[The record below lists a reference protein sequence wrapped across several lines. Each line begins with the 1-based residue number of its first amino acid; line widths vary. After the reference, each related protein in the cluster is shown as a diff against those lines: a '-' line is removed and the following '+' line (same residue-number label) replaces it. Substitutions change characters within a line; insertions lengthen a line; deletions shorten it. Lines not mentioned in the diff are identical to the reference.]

1 MVFFNQIQLH
11 HISFLEP
18 SIQESLLSLFGEE
31 NLPRNVYYGD
41 GSPIEKSVIDEITEV
56 YQRLKVTFSW
66 NKGDILMLD
75 NMLTV
80 HSRNPYIG
88 YRKILVAMGEINNK
102 NNIKGGHNV

>member
-1 MVFFNQIQLH
+1 
-11 HISFLEP
+11 
-18 SIQESLLSLFGEE
+18 
-31 NLPRNVYYGD
+31 
-41 GSPIEKSVIDEITEV
+41 
-56 YQRLKVTFSW
+56 
-66 NKGDILMLD
+66 MLD